1 MLFLFSCQSSPD
13 SSLRFYVGNFSRVQ
27 QQMDIKILVDDK
39 PVFDSAINF
48 ATQPY
53 GYTAETKVPK
63 GNHTISVLA
72 DSARLK
78 LLQPVSVKDNLWVY
92 ISYTFGS
99 VSDTSFPKSSVKAL
113 PSLAAIDLAK
123 PNPSVH
129 IFISDSKPS
138 TVKDSSFQKWAAA
151 AVPQLDTLANRQ

>member
-1 MLFLFSCQSSPD
+1 MINLFS
-13 SSLRFYVGNFSRVQ
+13 
-27 QQMDIKILVDDK
+27 
-39 PVFDSAINF
+39 DSAVNF
-48 ATQPY
+48 TAQPY

-63 GNHTISVLA
+63 GNYTISVLA
-72 DSARLK
+72 DSGHLK
-78 LLQPVSVKDNLWVY
+78 LVQPVSVKDNLWVY

-99 VSDTSFPKSSVKAL
+99 VADTSFPKTTVKAL

-138 TVKDSSFQKWAAA
+138 PLKDSSFQKWATA
-151 AVPQLDTLANRQ
+151 AVSQVDTSSHGQ